1 MENIRAIDVVNKVL
15 YTLKVPLNIFN
26 RTSIVCQELTLLKGL
41 TNYIILVHA
50 DR

>member
-1 MENIRAIDVVNKVL
+1 MKNIRAIDVVNKVL

-26 RTSIVCQELTLLKGL
+26 RTSVVCQEITLLEDL
-41 TNYIILVHA
+41 TNYIVLVRA